1 MTAPT
6 HAQQIPGQGRW
17 YIHPTT
23 GEKWPS
29 ITNVLDV
36 SVSKPALK
44 PWAVKITADK
54 AIDTIPAYIA
64 AMTRPV
70 CKPKRVADECGTCRT
85 CLYKAIKR
93 QANFVSDTAS
103 DLGTRIHAVAEAKV
117 LGKPYADDPEVEPY
131 VAQLLRFFHEHGVD
145 VEKDIVAT
153 EATVINRKHGYAGTG
168 DLWLNLRT
176 GASRKRLVLVDYK
189 SSATKPALTAY
200 PEQGQQLAALANGES
215 ILLDNG
221 DELDA
226 PGPVKA
232 AFVLALRADDYA
244 LIPMPMDGDLPAAF
258 KAFLGAL
265 ANARWHHSQHGLK
278 PTAALPAQPTRKA
291 S

>member
-17 YIHPTT
+17 YVHPIT

-36 SVSKPALK
+36 SVAKPALK

-54 AIDTIPAYIA
+54 AIETIPAYLA

-103 DLGTRIHAVAEAKV
+103 DLGTRIHTAAEGHV
-117 LGKPYADDPEVEPY
+117 LGTPYPDDPEVEPY

-145 VEKDIVAT
+145 PERDVVAT

-168 DLWLNLRT
+168 DLWVKLRT
-176 GASRKRLVLVDYK
+176 GASRKRLVLIDYK

-200 PEQGQQLAALANGES
+200 PEQGQQLAALAHGETV
-215 ILLDNG
+215 LLDDG
-221 DELDA
+221 TEIDY
-226 PGPVKA
+226 PGAVKA

-244 LIPMPMDGDLPAAF
+244 LIPMPMDGDLPAAHT
-258 KAFLGAL
+258 AFLGAL
-265 ANARWHHSQHGLK
+265 ANARWLHSQHGLK
-278 PTAALPAQPTRKA
+278 PVAAMPEQKSAVA
-291 S
+291 